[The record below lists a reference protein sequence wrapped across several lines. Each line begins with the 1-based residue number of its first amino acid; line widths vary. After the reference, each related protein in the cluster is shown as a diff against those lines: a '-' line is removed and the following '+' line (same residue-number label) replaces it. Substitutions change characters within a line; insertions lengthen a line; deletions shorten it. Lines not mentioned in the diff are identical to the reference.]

1 MKKNIIHYLIAFI
14 LPILIFCFAMYSM
27 NVYPFGNL
35 SIRTSDSFSQ
45 YPAFFEGLKN
55 FNIFT
60 FNIGLGENFYPI
72 FTTYLCN
79 PLNLLYFLFKK
90 ENFDLFYVILLFIK
104 IGFSGLTMN
113 ILLNYKKCINSK
125 TIIFSTIY
133 ALSGFVS
140 LYYHNYQFL
149 DSVYMLPL
157 VMIAIDKIVN
167 DNKNLMYFIT
177 LTYMIFIHYYTAY
190 MICLFSVIYFFFLL
204 YNSTLNKKEKKQRTI
219 RFFLTSLLCGLSSA
233 VILIPTINSLF
244 SGRIIYYNSMNY
256 LGFNKDGI
264 GSLYNFIIGSNY
276 ASESVTTNCS
286 APIYLSLFVL
296 VIILLH
302 LSDKKKNL
310 KLKKSIY
317 IIGVIYLLSLITNI
331 GYYTWH
337 LFQKPIG
344 FPGRFVFC
352 FNAFWILIAYNFDIE
367 KINIKLKNKIIILVA
382 LIVYFLAFFTYKN
395 YIYLSFSF
403 EKIYIWLL
411 VLSNCFL
418 IYYIFTYHKSK
429 FDLITYF
436 LVIIELSINLIMD
449 ININYQGSNYNYV
462 SVGEYQQNIKNI
474 DNLINVLKEDDN
486 FFRMNSKVT
495 NNDGLLF
502 DYYGVNRFASIYNNN
517 LTTFLKDYRPEYHH
531 NSVIS
536 YSNNFLMDALLGL
549 KYVIRNYTFN
559 SSKISFLENK
569 YYIKSLGFI
578 VNNQNEEQL
587 KYSDNDIIDILNLL
601 TNKKYDLQIKYLNP
615 QKSFE
620 NIDEK
625 ENTYV
630 LHDKSLPGKVIFTYD
645 IPNDIVAKIN
655 MNVENFFF
663 EVENNVII
671 KKKSGE
677 EIYNLMVNEEKVD
690 SIYNLKKGDKFKIEI
705 NLTPDFNA
713 IYSEKGNEALEYVKE
728 NDFKNLISELNT
740 KKIEN
745 LRILSTGFTGDF
757 TANDNDLLII
767 TVPYDNSFE
776 INIDNKKVNYD
787 KILNGIISI
796 PVDDGN
802 HKIELKYH
810 IKGLKFGIIISI
822 ISFLLFILYYRKII
836 KRQ

>member
-1 MKKNIIHYLIAFI
+1 MKKNIIYYLIAFI

-60 FNIGLGENFYPI
+60 FNIGLGENFYPT

-90 ENFDLFYVILLFIK
+90 ENFDLFYIILLFIK
-104 IGFSGLTMN
+104 IGLSGLTMN
-113 ILLNYKKCINSK
+113 ILLNYKKQYNNKS
-125 TIIFSTIY
+125 IIFSTIF
-133 ALSGFVS
+133 ALSGFTS

-149 DSVYMLPL
+149 DAVYMLPL
-157 VMIAIDKIVN
+157 IMIGIDKIVN

-177 LTYMIFIHYYTAY
+177 LTYMIIIHYYTAY

-204 YNSTLNKKEKKQRTI
+204 YNSSLNIKEKKQRII
-219 RFFLTSLLCGLSSA
+219 RFIITSLLCGLSSMF
-233 VILIPTINSLF
+233 ILIPTIYSLF
-244 SGRIIYYNSMNY
+244 SGRISYYSNMNY

-264 GSLYNFIIGSNY
+264 GSLYNFLMGSNY
-276 ASESVTTNCS
+276 VSESVTTNSS

-302 LSDKKKNL
+302 LSDKKKKL

-317 IIGVIYLLSLITNI
+317 IIGIIYLLSLITNL

-367 KINIKLKNKIIILVA
+367 RINIKLKNKIIILVV
-382 LIVYFLAFFTYKN
+382 LIIYFLIFFAYKN
-395 YIYLSFSF
+395 YLYSSFSF
-403 EKIYIWLL
+403 EKIYVWLL
-411 VLSNCFL
+411 ILSSCLL
-418 IYYIFTYHKSK
+418 IYYILTYQKSK
-429 FDLITYF
+429 LDLITYF

-462 SVGEYQQNIKNI
+462 TVSEYQQKIKNT
-474 DNLINVLKEDDN
+474 DNLINKLKEDDN
-486 FFRMNSKVT
+486 FFRMNSNIT

-502 DYYGVNRFASIYNNN
+502 NYYGINRFSSIYNNN

-536 YSNNFLMDALLGL
+536 YSNHFLMNALLGL
-549 KYVIRNYTFN
+549 KYVIKNYAFN
-559 SSKISFLENK
+559 SSKVSFLENK
-569 YYIKSLGFI
+569 YYINSLGFI

-587 KYSDNDIIDILNLL
+587 KSSDNNIIDILNLL
-601 TNKKYDLQIKYLNP
+601 TNKKYNLQIKYLSP

-625 ENTYV
+625 ENTYF
-630 LHDKSLPGKVIFTYD
+630 LHDNSIPGKVTLTFD
-645 IPNDIVAKIN
+645 IPDDIVAKVN
-655 MNVENFFF
+655 LNVENFFF
-663 EVENNVII
+663 EVENNIII
-671 KKKSGE
+671 KKKSGK
-677 EIYNLMVNEEKVD
+677 EIYNLKVNEKQVD
-690 SIYNLKKGDKFKIEI
+690 SIYDLKKGDKVKIEI
-705 NLTPDFNA
+705 NLTPDFGA
-713 IYSEKGNEALEYVKE
+713 IYSESSEILEYVIEDDLK
-728 NDFKNLISELNT
+728 KLIDELNN

-745 LRILSTGFTGDF
+745 LKITYNGFTGDF
-757 TANDNDLLII
+757 SAMDNDLLII
-767 TVPYDNSFE
+767 TVPYDNSFD
-776 INIDNKKVNYD
+776 IYIDSEKVNYD

-796 PVDDGN
+796 PVSNGN
-802 HKIELKYH
+802 HRIELKYH
-810 IKGLKFGIIISI
+810 IKGLKIGIIISI
-822 ISFLLFILYYRKII
+822 ISFLAFIFYYRKII